1 MEKSGTNWMVSEALA
16 LGSRLRALEEMLM
29 RNSPPSRNTSG
40 KVSRPEEGSPGSG
53 KADPW
58 SERCG
63 AAKAPDLMRVR
74 DRSPTLVTKTGLVRT
89 ITVRLQAISC
99 TVVMS
104 KTSCSI
110 GG

>member
-1 MEKSGTNWMVSEALA
+1 MVSEALA

-53 KADPW
+53 KAEPW

-63 AAKAPDLMRVR
+63 GGENA
-74 DRSPTLVTKTGLVRT
+74 GLDAGERQVAH
-89 ITVRLQAISC
+89 VGHEDGL
-99 TVVMS
+99 
-104 KTSCSI
+104 
-110 GG
+110 G